1 MKQCD
6 KKIQKK
12 ATKRSAWM
20 LSKCDFLINLFMKI
34 LQASQRLAQ
43 QVLAKEKKFLFM
55 QNKFAS
61 SSLKTNAILA
71 SKTEFSNTITT
82 YLFISNR

>member
-1 MKQCD
+1 
-6 KKIQKK
+6 
-12 ATKRSAWM
+12 
-20 LSKCDFLINLFMKI
+20 MKI